1 MCFVIWPRPRL
12 SDPQSWLGEGQE
24 GKLGPGYRPVTGTDT
39 EGHRLQDRT
48 SNPALSMLLL
58 VALSSY
64 LPQLTRAC

>member
-39 EGHRLQDRT
+39 EEHRLQDRT